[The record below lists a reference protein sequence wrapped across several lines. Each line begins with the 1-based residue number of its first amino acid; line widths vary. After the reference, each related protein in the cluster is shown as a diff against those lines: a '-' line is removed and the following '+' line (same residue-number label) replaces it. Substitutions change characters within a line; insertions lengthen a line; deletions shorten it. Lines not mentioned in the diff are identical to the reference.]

1 MNSLQRANADYL
13 RRQLLD
19 RIPEGC
25 TRRYQTPPADLS
37 LRNCW
42 TFGASHMAYE
52 WSPQLDPRWSP
63 EQVAAYVDGCCGV
76 PLDPSFTHT
85 HA

>member
-1 MNSLQRANADYL
+1 
-13 RRQLLD
+13 
-19 RIPEGC
+19 
-25 TRRYQTPPADLS
+25 
-37 LRNCW
+37 
-42 TFGASHMAYE
+42 MAYE

-63 EQVAAYVDGCCGV
+63 EQVAAYVDGYCGV